1 MFNLGFFQ
9 LVDVE
14 IKGWL
19 FGLCPSQIYMK
30 ATIKNKTWSAKLEDS
45 SYKNSLFLL

>member
-9 LVDVE
+9 PVDME

-19 FGLCPSQIYMK
+19 FGLLPSQICMK
-30 ATIKNKTWSAKLEDS
+30 GTIRNKPWAAKLEHS
-45 SYKNSLFLL
+45 SYKNSLF